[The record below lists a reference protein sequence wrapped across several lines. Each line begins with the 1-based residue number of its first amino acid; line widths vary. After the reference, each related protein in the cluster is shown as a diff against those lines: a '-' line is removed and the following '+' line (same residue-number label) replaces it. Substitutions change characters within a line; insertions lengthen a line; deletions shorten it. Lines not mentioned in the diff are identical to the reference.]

1 MTNQLDVR
9 RLPAR
14 PTPVDADAVPDQW
27 TLPFDG
33 NCALAPSPTRP
44 RQRPL
49 LAAVADRDDSA
60 TAQPT
65 LEARAVK
72 FVQALVEIAGG
83 DRPVSQMA
91 RWMTPQTYDDLL
103 SRLAC
108 VGRTQSVAGRTSA
121 SPRSRVVSVRV
132 CKPAEESAEI
142 SARVVQGERSR
153 ALAVRLE
160 LRVNHKGQGRWLC
173 TALVW
178 G

>member
-1 MTNQLDVR
+1 MTPQLDVR
-9 RLPAR
+9 PIPAR
-14 PTPVDADAVPDQW
+14 PTPVADAPAADQW

-33 NCALAPSPTRP
+33 NLALAPSPPRP
-44 RQRPL
+44 TGPFL
-49 LAAVADRDDSA
+49 SAVADREDRPA
-60 TAQPT
+60 ARPT
-65 LEARAVK
+65 LETRGVK

-103 SRLAC
+103 ARLAS
-108 VGRTQSVAGRTSA
+108 VARTQSVAGRTSA
-121 SPRSRVVSVRV
+121 SPRPRVVSVRV